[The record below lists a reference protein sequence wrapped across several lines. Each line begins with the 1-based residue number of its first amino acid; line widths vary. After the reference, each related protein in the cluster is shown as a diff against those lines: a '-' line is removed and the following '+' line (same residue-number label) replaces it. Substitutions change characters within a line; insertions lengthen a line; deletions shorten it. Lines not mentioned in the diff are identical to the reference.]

1 MSIPEHFDVLI
12 IGAGL
17 SGIDAAH
24 HLLKS
29 CPKKSYVILEQRER
43 IGGTWDLFRYP
54 GIRSDSD
61 MLTMGYSFR
70 PWTLPKAI
78 SPGDDIREYITAT
91 ARDEAI
97 DRHIR
102 FRHQIKRASWSSD
115 EARWTVYA
123 EIAEQKAAANGTNHT
138 NQRPSGATA
147 GNAGKNGMDAESNG
161 AAASGADH
169 AVHGAAQLAAGAT
182 GTSGLSK
189 NEAVFNCNFLFS
201 CAGYY
206 RYSAGYL
213 PEFSN
218 AGRFQGRMIH
228 PQAWPT
234 EVSADGKTRGTL
246 DYAGKRVVVIGS
258 GATAVTLVPAMA
270 KTAAHV
276 TMLQRSPTYV
286 ISAPEKDAIAN
297 FLRRIMPDMW
307 AYRLSRWKNV
317 GFMTYIYQLSQRF
330 PNFVKR
336 GIIKKA
342 RKQLG
347 TDFDVETHF
356 TPRYRPWEQRMCL
369 IPDADMFE
377 AIKSGRASVVTDQ
390 IDTFTER
397 GILLKSGKELEADII
412 VTATGLMMQAFGGM
426 ELAVD
431 GHAVDP
437 GNALAYKGVMMSGVP
452 NFASV
457 FGYINASWTLKADLI
472 CNYVCR
478 LLNFMDRKGVRQVT
492 PKPSSTKNGDEND
505 ASAVAPFVE
514 NFTPGYI
521 QRALASWPKQGSKK
535 PWRVYQNYF
544 RDTISLKWTRVDDE
558 GLEFSNPAGAAAQKP
573 KSLKEVGASS

>member
-1 MSIPEHFDVLI
+1 MAIPEHFEVLI

-17 SGIDAAH
+17 SGIGAAH
-24 HLLKS
+24 HLQKF
-29 CPKKSYVILEQRER
+29 CPRKSYVILEQRER

-70 PWTLPKAI
+70 PWTNPKAI
-78 SPGDDIREYITAT
+78 SPGEDIREYITAT
-91 ARDEAI
+91 ARDEGI
-97 DRHIR
+97 DRNIR
-102 FRHQIKRASWSSD
+102 FRHQIKRATWSSED
-115 EARWTVYA
+115 AKWTVEA
-123 EIAEQKAAANGTNHT
+123 IKQS
-138 NQRPSGATA
+138 SGSE
-147 GNAGKNGMDAESNG
+147 KNDIRQEP
-161 AAASGADH
+161 
-169 AVHGAAQLAAGAT
+169 VTLT
-182 GTSGLSK
+182 
-189 NEAVFNCNFLFS
+189 CNFLFC

-213 PEFSN
+213 PEFPNSS
-218 AGRFQGRMIH
+218 RFKGRMVH

-234 EVSADGKTRGTL
+234 KVSADGKTQEDL
-246 DYAGKRVVVIGS
+246 DYAGKRIVVIGS
-258 GATAVTLVPAMA
+258 GATAVTLVPALA
-270 KTAAHV
+270 KTAGHV

-286 ISAPEKDAIAN
+286 ISMPEKDRIAN
-297 FLRRIMPDMW
+297 FLRRIMPAMW

-317 GFMTYIYQLSQRF
+317 SFMTYVYQLSQRF
-330 PNFVKR
+330 PNFVKK

-347 TDFDVETHF
+347 TDFDVDTHF

-390 IDTFTER
+390 IESFTER

-412 VTATGLMMQAFGGM
+412 VTATGLAMQAFGGM
-426 ELAVD
+426 ELTVD
-431 GHAVDP
+431 KQPVEP
-437 GNALAYKGVMMSGVP
+437 GQVLAYKGVMMSGVP

-478 LLNFMDRKGVRQVT
+478 LLNFMDSKGVRQVT
-492 PKPSSTKNGDEND
+492 PRPVDD
-505 ASAVAPFVE
+505 SAAAPFVE
-514 NFTPGYI
+514 NFSSGYI
-521 QRALASWPKQGSKK
+521 QRALAGWPKQGHRK

-544 RDTISLKWTRVDDE
+544 RDTISLKWTRVDDA
-558 GLEFSNPAGAAAQKP
+558 GLEFSNP
-573 KSLKEVGASS
+573 VGATLQKSPKLAEDKELAVGH